1 MKLVADIGS
10 VALPLQNA
18 KCNINPGLGHFE
30 QCALAYASLLVNSHL
45 HFAFRKS
52 KATDPIL
59 LPKEF
64 IEH

>member
-10 VALPLQNA
+10 VALLLQNA
-18 KCNINPGLGHFE
+18 KCNINPGFGHFE
-30 QCALAYASLLVNSHL
+30 KCALAYVCLLVNSHL
-45 HFAFRKS
+45 HFAFCQS
-52 KATDPIL
+52 KATDPLL